1 MKLFRV
7 TIIIDRE
14 CDHLSPFIIV
24 IKYDAQTIIQED
36 CEDNCLYIENIEEI
50 KKENK

>member
-1 MKLFRV
+1 MKSFTV

-14 CDHLSPFIIV
+14 DDDTSIEDMEN
-24 IKYDAQTIIQED
+24 DAQIIIQED

-50 KKENK
+50 DKENK